1 MKKTLLITVAT
12 LLMIGAMTLSSVAY
26 AAPPSIKRLNEII
39 TATIDGGSPETVDP
53 AWSYDTA
60 SGGILF
66 QVYDTLLSFD
76 GEHMENYLPNL
87 ATSWVIEQL
96 PEGTTSPEGLTWYY
110 KYTFE
115 IKSGVKFHDGSTL
128 TARDVEFSI
137 ERGLVQDR
145 GAGPQWM
152 FFEPLLNGATSY
164 WINEVEYDLT
174 VAEDAIKVGKM
185 IDHAVESDATHVW
198 FNLAFPGAYAPFLQI
213 LTQGWASVLSEN
225 WVKNVVIGTE
235 GRPDWNGE
243 WGDYTGWVQF
253 NNPDISPLDDP
264 SPIAMGSG
272 PFMLESLDYTAQQW
286 SVNRFVDY
294 HQGWPAP
301 WPKLGA
307 AKPAGYVDHFVQTWA
322 FTWETRSTMFLAGDC
337 DFCAVPREYKDVVLN
352 EPGIRCI
359 YPLPALSVDACF
371 FQFNIVE
378 TTPYGPI
385 LPAGTFDET
394 GIPSDFYGNAEW
406 GIHNRKAFAYAFD
419 MDTYLAQAW
428 LGEATH
434 PPSAICAGL
443 LGYDPTIVGF
453 DHQDLAAAEA
463 EFKAVPGLWDTGFTM
478 TVLYNTGN
486 IPRQRAAEIWKAAI
500 EGMNSKFHIVIAS
513 SDWSPYLRA
522 AYRAQLPTFI
532 IGWLLDYP
540 DPHNFAFAF
549 YHSYGTF
556 SGWQGYSNP
565 EMDALI
571 QAGIR
576 EGDTDARIEIYK
588 GITEFAIEDCPSFSL
603 QQGVGRHFERDW
615 IVGWYYN
622 PAYPDNYIYNL
633 WKWYYVPQALV
644 DTTSPPISNYVP
656 VDVNYDGKVN
666 IVDITVVAQAFGAS
680 YGPPIHPRW
689 QFRAD
694 IDGNRVVNIIDIA
707 AVAKY
712 FTKTSSTW
720 TLST

>member
-1 MKKTLLITVAT
+1 MKKILLITLAT
-12 LLMIGAMTLSSVAY
+12 LFLIGAMALSSIAY

-39 TATIDGGSPETVDP
+39 TATIEGGTPETVDP

-60 SGGILF
+60 SGAIIF
-66 QVYDTLLSFD
+66 QVYDTLVSFD
-76 GEHMENYLPNL
+76 AEHMETYLPNL
-87 ATSWVIEQL
+87 ATSWFIEQL

-110 KYTFE
+110 RYTFA
-115 IKSGVKFHDGSTL
+115 IASGVKFHDGSSL
-128 TARDVEFSI
+128 TPRDVEFSV
-137 ERGLVQDR
+137 ERELVQDR
-145 GAGPQWM
+145 AGGPQWM
-152 FFEPLLNGATSY
+152 FYEPLLNGAGAEY
-164 WINEVEYDLT
+164 INEVEYDLT
-174 VAEDAIKVGKM
+174 VAADAIKVGQM
-185 IDHAVESDATHVW
+185 IDHAVESNATHVW
-198 FNLAFPGAYAPFLQI
+198 FNLAFPGAYKPFMQI

-235 GRPDWNGE
+235 GRPDWDGE
-243 WGDYTGWVQF
+243 WGDYSGWVQVH
-253 NNPDISPLDDP
+253 NPDISPLDDP
-264 SPIAMGSG
+264 SPLMMGSG
-272 PFMLESLDYTAQQW
+272 PFMYESLDYTAAQW

-307 AKPAGYVDHFVQTWA
+307 AKPAGYVDHFVETWA

-337 DFCAVPREYKDVVLN
+337 DFCAVPREYKDVVDN
-352 EPGIRCI
+352 QPGIRRI
-359 YPLPALSVDACF
+359 YPLPALSVDGCF
-371 FQFNIVE
+371 FQYNIVE

-406 GIHNRKAFAYAFD
+406 GVHNRRAFAYAFD
-419 MDTYLAQAW
+419 MDTYVAQAW
-428 LGEATH
+428 LGEAVH
-434 PPSAICAGL
+434 VPSAICQGL

-463 EFKAVPGLWDTGFTM
+463 EFRQVPGLWDTGFTM

-486 IPRQRAAEIWKAAI
+486 IPRQRAAEIWKSAI
-500 EGMNSKFHIVIAS
+500 ESLNSKFHIVIAS

-522 AYRAQLPTFI
+522 AIRAQLPTFI

-549 YHSYGTF
+549 YDTYGTF
-556 SGWQGYSNP
+556 SAWQGYSNP
-565 EMDALI
+565 TMDALI
-571 QAGIR
+571 NAGIR
-576 EGDTDARIEIYK
+576 EGNDAVREEIYK
-588 GITEFAIEDCPSFSL
+588 NITRYAIEDCPSFTL
-603 QQGVGRHFERDW
+603 QQPVGRHYERDW
-615 IVGWYYN
+615 VCGWYYN
-622 PAYPDNYIYNL
+622 PAYPDNFIYNL
-633 WKWYYVPQALV
+633 WKWYYVPQSLT

-680 YGPPIHPRW
+680 FGPPIHPRW

-720 TLST
+720 SLPT